1 MNAQEISL
9 QLTTGQEL
17 SGSFVENTDTTIT
30 IILDNSTRPLV
41 FSAINIESGTLSDK
55 YIIVRDGKIIFL
67 SKKELRAEKKQQE
80 KVLAQN
86 PNYVIGKA
94 LKSTG
99 GLALGIGVPSLLV
112 GSILMAYGN
121 VGRVDFPKNS
131 EENERNKTK
140 DKCAAAGYVLLPVGA
155 TLTIIGIPL
164 YVHGKRIAEL
174 NINYT
179 GNGAGLAL
187 NF

>member
-17 SGSFVENTDTTIT
+17 SGSLVENTDTTIT

-41 FSAINIESGTLSDK
+41 FSAINIESGSLPDK
-55 YIIVRDGKIIFL
+55 YILVRDGKIVFL
-67 SKKELRAEKKQQE
+67 SRQELRAEKKQQE

-112 GSILMAYGN
+112 GTILVAYGN
-121 VGRVDFPKNS
+121 AGIILEPKNM
-131 EENERNKTK
+131 EQTK
-140 DKCAAAGYVLLPVGA
+140 LNMTKGECAEAGYVLLPVGA

>member
-1 MNAQEISL
+1 MKKILFLIALVCSVFMNAHEISL

-121 VGRVDFPKNS
+121 VGRVDFPKRHRVLGRRS
-131 EENERNKTK
+131 ELFR
-140 DKCAAAGYVLLPVGA
+140 
-155 TLTIIGIPL
+155 
-164 YVHGKRIAEL
+164 
-174 NINYT
+174 
-179 GNGAGLAL
+179 
-187 NF
+187 